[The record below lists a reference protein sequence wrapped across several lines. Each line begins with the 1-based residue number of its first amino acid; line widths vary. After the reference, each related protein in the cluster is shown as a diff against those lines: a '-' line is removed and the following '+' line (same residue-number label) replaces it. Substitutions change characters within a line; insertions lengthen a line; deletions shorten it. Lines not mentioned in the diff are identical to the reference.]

1 MKPGTNRQ
9 KPPFLLVITGWALLA
24 AGLSG
29 LVLPV
34 IPGIPL
40 LIAGLAILSSQHR
53 WARGL
58 MVWLKRRSRSAWS
71 AMAGRRHNA

>member
-1 MKPGTNRQ
+1 MMPGTIQRKNSVVQ
-9 KPPFLLVITGWALLA
+9 KVAGWSLLA

-40 LIAGLAILSSQHR
+40 LFAGLATLSSQHR
-53 WARGL
+53 WARQL
-58 MVWLKRRSRSAWS
+58 MVRLKRRSHSAWS
-71 AMAGRRHNA
+71 ALASKRHNI

>member
-1 MKPGTNRQ
+1 MKPDTNQR
-9 KPPFLLVITGWALLA
+9 KSPILLIVTGWALLV

-53 WARGL
+53 WARQF

-71 AMAGRRHNA
+71 AVAGKRHNV